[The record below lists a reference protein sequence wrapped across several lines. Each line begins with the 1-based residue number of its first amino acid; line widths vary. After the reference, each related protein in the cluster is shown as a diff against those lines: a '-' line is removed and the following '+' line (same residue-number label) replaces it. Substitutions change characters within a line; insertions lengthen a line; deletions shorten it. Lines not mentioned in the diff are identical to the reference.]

1 MKHVA
6 VDGHDEEIPADPDV
20 QAGLAC
26 LSIGLRLAYESDRSL
41 FDGMSASPNSLANRH
56 SDALGTLGDIGV
68 MRDMCPSGNRS
79 REIPGLTRA
88 PRLLS
93 TARMSRAA
101 QIGSVGNTPNSL
113 VRRHFR

>member
-1 MKHVA
+1 MLESTVKHVA

-26 LSIGLRLAYESDRSL
+26 LAIGLQLAYESDRSL

-79 REIPGLTRA
+79 REIPGLTPRA
-88 PRLLS
+88 
-93 TARMSRAA
+93 
-101 QIGSVGNTPNSL
+101 SL
-113 VRRHFR
+113 TFDCEDVQSGTDRFCRKYSK